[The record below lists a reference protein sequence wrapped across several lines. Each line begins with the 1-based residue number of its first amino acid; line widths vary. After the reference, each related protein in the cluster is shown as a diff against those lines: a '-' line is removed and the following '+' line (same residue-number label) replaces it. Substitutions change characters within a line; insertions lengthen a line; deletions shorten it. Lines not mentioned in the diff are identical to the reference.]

1 LKHIFLKFRKINKK
15 VDMKLIFYIFFIGIS
30 MILSSCHLT
39 LMDCNDGSGEII
51 KEERNVGKF
60 DKIKTNGAFDIYLYQ
75 ADSNLVIVEI
85 DDNLAKYVRTSVV
98 DNELEIDE
106 VKSLCT
112 KIKKI
117 YITSPNYKKLEING
131 ASDVLARNPLIINYL
146 EVETNGASLT
156 QFEELYCPNLRVS
169 ISGAGDFRIK
179 KGKGGNFHIQATG
192 AGDIKALD
200 FPSDSIKV
208 EISGAGDVDIN
219 ARTFLLVKIFGSGD
233 VSYRA
238 SDSTKVVKKILGAG
252 SINKVK

>member
-1 LKHIFLKFRKINKK
+1 MKHIYYEFRKINKK
-15 VDMKLIFYIFFIGIS
+15 VDMKRIFIIFFITTLI
-30 MILSSCHLT
+30 ILTSCHLT

-51 KEERNVGKF
+51 KEERNIGKF
-60 DKIKTNGAFDIYLYQ
+60 DKIKANGAFDIYLYQ
-75 ADSNLVIVEI
+75 TDSNLVIVEI

-117 YITSPNYKKLEING
+117 YISSPNYKRLEING
-131 ASDVLARNPLIINYL
+131 ASNVFARNPLKIKYL
-146 EVETNGASLT
+146 EVETNGASST
-156 QFEELYCPNLRVS
+156 QFEELYCPNLKVS
-169 ISGAGDFRIK
+169 ISGAGEFRIK
-179 KGKGGNFHIQATG
+179 KGKGGNFHIQGTG
-192 AGDIKALD
+192 AGDIKAFD

-208 EISGAGDVDIN
+208 EISGAGNAEIN

-238 SDSTKVVKKILGAG
+238 SDSTKVVKKVLGAG
-252 SINKVK
+252 NINKVK